1 MGTHAMIGIWDED
14 TNEVTASYVH
24 YDGYIEGVGA
34 LLTESYNSSL
44 DAWIVATGGYLS
56 SLTKDYEESRNSAVH
71 SDKAVTFASVE
82 DYFAE
87 GFEYAGAQYLYL
99 WDGEAWFVSVW
110 KYKAD
115 NIPFESVEMN
125 LVA

>member
-24 YDGYIEGVGA
+24 YDGYVEGVGA
-34 LLTESYNSSL
+34 LLVDSYDSSL

-99 WDGEAWFVSVW
+99 WDGEAWFVAGR

-115 NIPFESVEMN
+115 NVPFEAVEM
-125 LVA
+125 LIAA

>member
-24 YDGYIEGVGA
+24 YDGYVEGVGA
-34 LLTESYNSSL
+34 LLVASYN
-44 DAWIVATGGYLS
+44 DHYRATVVATGGYLS
-56 SLTKDYEESRNSAVH
+56 SLVGSYIESRAAAVH

-115 NIPFESVEMN
+115 NTPFESVEMN